1 MALPSDVAKSLSYLR
16 KRYNISERD
25 LVSLAKKLTIKEEP
39 EESWE
44 EITVRY
50 LRNRQGRFARQRR
63 KLRNASY

>member
-16 KRYNISERD
+16 KRYNVSEQD
-25 LVSLAKKLTIKEEP
+25 LVNLAKKLQKKEEP

-44 EITVRY
+44 QITVRY